1 MYIGNE
7 FHVRCNICF
16 VLNLFVHRLTCQFPF
31 GQLAQHRHNVGKE
44 KRVWTRFLPTSS
56 LTIDISC
63 GNGLRLH
70 LNNFLLFGQAT
81 KPAEEK
87 SIIIFLLSGHEQ
99 ELVNVALADLG
110 DFCCYSGFVGLLVAV
125 KFLFGWFFPFFF
137 FCYCLIW
144 TFIILYT
151 LPHVALAVVS
161 CKLGSPAVNYSVPSV
176 AHRPCPVASSIV
188 HGTGAAAEIRIPAE
202 TAICCLR
209 TCFSGPAKLLVSRLF
224 RFAVCFFGFS

>member
-1 MYIGNE
+1 M
-7 FHVRCNICF
+7 
-16 VLNLFVHRLTCQFPF
+16 
-31 GQLAQHRHNVGKE
+31 
-44 KRVWTRFLPTSS
+44 
-56 LTIDISC
+56 
-63 GNGLRLH
+63 
-70 LNNFLLFGQAT
+70 
-81 KPAEEK
+81 
-87 SIIIFLLSGHEQ
+87 
-99 ELVNVALADLG
+99 
-110 DFCCYSGFVGLLVAV
+110 
-125 KFLFGWFFPFFF
+125 FFF
-137 FCYCLIW
+137 LWSSTY
-144 TFIILYT
+144 FIILYT